1 MEVKCNNVR
10 VKARISAEQP
20 SKTSAANS
28 SDMPSEETQQAL
40 GSEYH
45 SNAVSWSELQ
55 DLLHQLESDLKRHI
69 EFRFARQ
76 GKEKRP

>member
-10 VKARISAEQP
+10 VKARISDEQP
-20 SKTSAANS
+20 SQSAAANP
-28 SDMPSEETQQAL
+28 SDMPSEETQQVPQ
-40 GSEYH
+40 SEYH

>member
-10 VKARISAEQP
+10 VKARIRADQP
-20 SKTSAANS
+20 SQSTVANTG
-28 SDMPSEETQQAL
+28 DMSSEETQQSSQ
-40 GSEYH
+40 SEYY
-45 SNAVSWSELQ
+45 SNTVSWSELQ

>member
-10 VKARISAEQP
+10 VKARIHADEPAQSTVENSASVSGNE
-20 SKTSAANS
+20 A
-28 SDMPSEETQQAL
+28 QQSPQ
-40 GSEYH
+40 SEYY
-45 SNAVSWSELQ
+45 SNTVSWSELQ

>member
-10 VKARISAEQP
+10 VKARIRADEPAQS
-20 SKTSAANS
+20 TVANS
-28 SDMPSEETQQAL
+28 TGVSSDEAQQSSQSEF
-40 GSEYH
+40 Y